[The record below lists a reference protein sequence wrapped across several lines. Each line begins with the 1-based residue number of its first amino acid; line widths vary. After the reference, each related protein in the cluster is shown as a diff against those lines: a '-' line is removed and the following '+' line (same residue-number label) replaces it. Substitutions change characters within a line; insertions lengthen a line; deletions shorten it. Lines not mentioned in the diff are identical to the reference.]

1 MKAILLAFTLA
12 SPFILSPLVATA
24 AKAKAVKAAA
34 KGKAKAPAKA
44 TEPPMA
50 SAKEIDKFKGDF
62 KWGMGFE
69 DVLTHVRDRIRKS
82 YDERLEKTANDPSRQ
97 DRIRKEMR
105 AELDGVKNKII
116 KFDGQKTGYDT
127 SIIDQEFAH
136 RTTESM
142 VVFKEDNWDRYF
154 FFRDEKLYKMFIA
167 FDKAMFAGK
176 SFPEFGQLMQ
186 AKFGKA
192 KEVTVQEKTK
202 AGVKVKLDHYV
213 WGSKTGD
220 MLRLVDRSE
229 FYDVFC
235 LVVYE
240 GRVAS
245 DLESA
250 RKIANPTYEKRDA
263 LVEAVTSGAV
273 NDRDPNDNIL
283 DRITG
288 TETKK
293 VGEGNGGNIVVPSVA
308 GARGPSPAEV
318 NRREAPEEPA
328 KAKTKEKDKANSNRP
343 AETRGLEL

>member
-12 SPFILSPLVATA
+12 SPFVLSPPVAQA
-24 AKAKAVKAAA
+24 AKAKAAKAAP
-34 KGKAKAPAKA
+34 KGKAQAKA
-44 TEPPMA
+44 SEPPIA

-62 KWGMGFE
+62 KWGMGVE
-69 DVLTHVRDRIRKS
+69 GVLTHVKDRIRKS

-105 AELDGVKNKII
+105 AELEGAKNKVI

-136 RTTESM
+136 RTAESM

-176 SFPEFGQLMQ
+176 SFEEFGGLMQ

-192 KEVTVQEKTK
+192 KEVTIEEKTK

-220 MLRLVDRSE
+220 ALRLVDRSE

-240 GRVAS
+240 GKIAS
-245 DLESA
+245 DLEAA

-263 LVEAVTSGAV
+263 LVEAVTSGTV

-293 VGEGNGGNIVVPSVA
+293 PGDRGNEGNIVVPSVS
-308 GARGPSPAEV
+308 GGRGPSAAEV
-318 NRREAPEEPA
+318 NRRESAEEPA
-328 KAKTKEKDKANSNRP
+328 KAKSKDKANSNRP